1 MSLGFRQQ
9 LQGIFH
15 EALDQF
21 FKLLIMNQR
30 NLSELTDQEVNL
42 LAEEVLNSILGDAR
56 FSVLTTSSRMNY
68 IRYQLSQTIKKSVG
82 AETSKPTK
90 WHDDCSNGSVIWP
103 NCR

>member
-1 MSLGFRQQ
+1 MSLGFRQR
-9 LQGIFH
+9 LQEFFH

-82 AETSKPTK
+82 
-90 WHDDCSNGSVIWP
+90 
-103 NCR
+103 R

>member
-9 LQGIFH
+9 LQEFFH

-42 LAEEVLNSILGDAR
+42 LAEEVLNSILGMR
-56 FSVLTTSSRMNY
+56 VFLY
-68 IRYQLSQTIKKSVG
+68 
-82 AETSKPTK
+82 
-90 WHDDCSNGSVIWP
+90 
-103 NCR
+103 

>member
-9 LQGIFH
+9 LREFFH

-42 LAEEVLNSILGDAR
+42 LAEEVLNSILGMHV
-56 FSVLTTSSRMNY
+56 FLY
-68 IRYQLSQTIKKSVG
+68 
-82 AETSKPTK
+82 
-90 WHDDCSNGSVIWP
+90 
-103 NCR
+103 